1 MFFKNHF
8 KLLLVLFFN
17 ILIGCKLQEPL
28 KTHGI
33 IYLENRSEK
42 LIVNKSNKNDVIEIF
57 GQPQVKSQDSDDI
70 WVYLERI
77 LTKGKYHKLGKH
89 IVKENN
95 VLVLEIDNRGILID
109 KQFYNKKDMQK
120 IKFDNEVTSVS
131 YTKKSFIYNF
141 LYSLRQRIDDPLGKK
156 RIKNN

>member
-95 VLVLEIDNRGILID
+95 VLVLQFNKYGILSEKKLLTKEDI
-109 KQFYNKKDMQK
+109 NKISFSDSTT
-120 IKFDNEVTSVS
+120 DNEL
-131 YTKKSFIYNF
+131 TKKSFVENF
-141 LYSLRQRIDDPLGKK
+141 LQSVKQKMYGNR
-156 RIKNN
+156 